1 MNIKAYEIRFF
12 AVGTASKGGD
22 AILVRVIDE
31 NDITHIVVI
40 DGGYKEEGERIVDYV
55 SNDLGLDTIDIIIN
69 THPDIDHISGLISI
83 FNSDKVKVK
92 KLIMNRP
99 WRDASLKSSYFKDG
113 RITENSLECRL
124 KDSFKKAW
132 ELEQIAID
140 KIGENNIV
148 HPCVGNTYLDFLTI
162 IGPSKEHYR
171 SFLMESD
178 KTPEK
183 KCDSLSNSVR
193 FFAKKILRFIP
204 YMKGM
209 PIQWIDGENTSAI
222 NETSVICCL
231 DLPDRKILLT
241 GDAGKTG
248 ISNAL
253 DYYEDME
260 DGNNASDFGVVQLP
274 HHGSR
279 KNVSPALFKR
289 WGNTDYV
296 ISCPQDGF
304 NEGHPSKR
312 MINRL
317 LLDCPL
323 SNIYMTQGNC
333 FVYTW
338 NTYVNASVI
347 SGLAQFDEIEE

>member
-1 MNIKAYEIRFF
+1 MTVKGYEVRFF

-22 AILVRVIDE
+22 AILIRVIDE
-31 NDITHIVVI
+31 NDVTHIVIV
-40 DGGYKEEGERIVDYV
+40 DGGYKEDGDRIVDYV
-55 SNDLGLDTIDIIIN
+55 SNDLGLDTIDLVIN

-83 FNSDKVKVK
+83 FNSDKVNVK

-99 WRDASLKSSYFKDG
+99 WRDASLDSSYFKDG
-113 RITENSLECRL
+113 RITDNSLECRL

-132 ELEQIAID
+132 ELEQLAID
-140 KIGENNIV
+140 RIGERNII

-171 SFLMESD
+171 SFLLESE

-183 KCDSLSNSVR
+183 KCSIISDCARNVFKKTLS
-193 FFAKKILRFIP
+193 FIS
-204 YMKGM
+204 YVKGT
-209 PIQWIDGENTSAI
+209 PIPWFYDEKTSPI

-231 DLPDRKILLT
+231 DLPVRRFLLT
-241 GDAGKTG
+241 GDAGKIG

-253 DYYEDME
+253 DYYENMDY
-260 DGNNASDFGVVQLP
+260 GNNASDFGVVQLP

-279 KNVSPALFKR
+279 KNVSPNLFKI

-296 ISCPQDGF
+296 ISCPKDGF
-304 NEGHPSKR
+304 DEGHPSKR

-317 LLDCPL
+317 LLDCPH
-323 SNIYMTQGNC
+323 SNIYMTQGKS

-338 NTYVNASVI
+338 NINVNANII
-347 SGLAQFDEIEE
+347 SGLTQFDEIEE